1 MGNDQWWFESLK
13 MYTETFEVCAVL
25 FETVDQHGSIA
36 YRKRQKWCMCCHLED
51 GSTWLPTVCS
61 SCFGL
66 VSADSKGANVW
77 VVCLGLKEGMHTQAV
92 TRLVHQVDGTCNSSL
107 YGADMLKFCFNKRNW
122 FPFSCLPLWTT
133 VSDSPPSVVDSLV
146 GCWWPQYLNLCIGQ
160 RHSS

>member
-61 SCFGL
+61 SCLDWSQQIPRELMFEWC
-66 VSADSKGANVW
+66 AW
-77 VVCLGLKEGMHTQAV
+77 GLKKACIHRPSPDWC
-92 TRLVHQVDGTCNSSL
+92 TRLMALVTPAFTGQICWSFALIRGIGFLFLACHCGLLCQIHHL
-107 YGADMLKFCFNKRNW
+107 Q
-122 FPFSCLPLWTT
+122 LWIAWL
-133 VSDSPPSVVDSLV
+133 DAGGP
-146 GCWWPQYLNLCIGQ
+146 NI
-160 RHSS
+160 